1 MLSAAI
7 ARTALGLSI
16 PTTVLAASG
25 KLDDLIVGWYQI
37 QQVFSTFGG

>member
-16 PTTVLAASG
+16 PLTVLAASG
-25 KLDDLIVGWYQI
+25 KLDDLIFGWYQI
-37 QQVFSTFGG
+37 QQALQTLGG